1 MSWSITFIGSPENVS
16 KALHAQSEKM
26 EGQSKKEYDS
36 ALPHMVGIVNENFG
50 SDDPIVKITAAGH
63 GYASD
68 GEQKQRN
75 CTVSVERI
83 YGMLV

>member
-1 MSWSITFIGSPENVS
+1 MSWSIILIGSPENVS
-16 KALHAQSEKM
+16 KALTEQSDKM

-36 ALPHMVGIVNENFG
+36 ALPHMVGLVNENFG
-50 SDDPIVKITAAGH
+50 SDNPIVKITAAGH
-63 GYASD
+63 GYLAD